1 MDIKLLKSTN
11 LNGQVNIPGDKSISH
26 RSIILSAIA
35 EGISEISGYLKG
47 EDCLA
52 TLNAF
57 KQMGIKIEEHDQ
69 KIKVYGNGLHGLR
82 KPSEDLNLGNSG
94 TSMRLLAGLLSG
106 QKFSSNLIGDDSL
119 SSRPMGRII
128 EPLKKMGASI
138 FAKEKSAPI
147 AIDVSEGL
155 EGISYELP
163 VASAQVKS
171 CIMLAALYAKTETRI
186 IENHQTRN
194 HTEKMFEKF
203 GIEIKEEIEDGK
215 KIIEISP
222 SQKFYSTNIDIPGD
236 FSSASFL
243 IVAASIIPNSEITLK
258 NIGINSSRTALLK
271 VLVEM
276 GADIKINNVKENI
289 ERTADI
295 LIKTSSLNAIV
306 LDEKLIPNLIDEL
319 PILFIASAFAKGKTI
334 IRGAGELRTKESDR
348 LEAMSNA
355 LGNLGVKFQSY
366 RDGIDIVGKGSFES
380 SVTIDSFGDHR
391 IAMASSIAC
400 TMLDGK
406 NRVKNV
412 DNIQTSFPNFIETCN
427 SLGIKAELLK

>member
-1 MDIKLLKSTN
+1 
-11 LNGQVNIPGDKSISH
+11 
-26 RSIILSAIA
+26 
-35 EGISEISGYLKG
+35 LKG

-138 FAKEKSAPI
+138 YAKEKSAPI

-203 GIEIKEEIEDGK
+203 GIENKRR
-215 KIIEISP
+215 
-222 SQKFYSTNIDIPGD
+222 N
-236 FSSASFL
+236 
-243 IVAASIIPNSEITLK
+243 
-258 NIGINSSRTALLK
+258 
-271 VLVEM
+271 
-276 GADIKINNVKENI
+276 
-289 ERTADI
+289 
-295 LIKTSSLNAIV
+295 
-306 LDEKLIPNLIDEL
+306 
-319 PILFIASAFAKGKTI
+319 
-334 IRGAGELRTKESDR
+334 
-348 LEAMSNA
+348 
-355 LGNLGVKFQSY
+355 
-366 RDGIDIVGKGSFES
+366 
-380 SVTIDSFGDHR
+380 
-391 IAMASSIAC
+391 
-400 TMLDGK
+400 
-406 NRVKNV
+406 
-412 DNIQTSFPNFIETCN
+412 
-427 SLGIKAELLK
+427 

>member
-1 MDIKLLKSTN
+1 
-11 LNGQVNIPGDKSISH
+11 
-26 RSIILSAIA
+26 
-35 EGISEISGYLKG
+35 
-47 EDCLA
+47 
-52 TLNAF
+52 
-57 KQMGIKIEEHDQ
+57 
-69 KIKVYGNGLHGLR
+69 
-82 KPSEDLNLGNSG
+82 
-94 TSMRLLAGLLSG
+94 
-106 QKFSSNLIGDDSL
+106 
-119 SSRPMGRII
+119 MGRII

-203 GIEIKEEIEDGK
+203 GIEIKEEIEDEK
-215 KIIEISP
+215 KIIKISP
-222 SQKFYSTNIDIPGD
+222 FQEFYSTTIDIPGD

-243 IVAASIIPNSEITLK
+243 IVAALIIPNSEITLK

-289 ERTADI
+289 ERSADI